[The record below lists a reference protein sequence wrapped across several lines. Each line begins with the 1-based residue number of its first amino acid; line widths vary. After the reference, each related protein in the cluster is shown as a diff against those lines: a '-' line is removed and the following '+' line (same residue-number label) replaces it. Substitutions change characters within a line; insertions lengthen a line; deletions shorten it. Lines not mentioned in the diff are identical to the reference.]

1 MNILSFDVGIKNL
14 AYCLLFIHDKKY
26 EISQWGIINLVENKK
41 ICKAP
46 KNNGKICNKNAKFF
60 KKDKYY
66 CKIHAKNKN
75 YNIPSNE
82 LKPGAIKKLTVSQ
95 LKKKCKEFGIKHE
108 KKILKKDLL
117 LLLEKYVDENF
128 FSFVNTVNSNKISII
143 SLGITMKKCFDDF
156 FKDIHLDHIIIEN
169 QISPIANRMKTIQG
183 MIIQHFIE
191 KKFYNIKQISASNK
205 LKEFLGEH
213 QKTTYNQRKKIG
225 IESCSKIICTNKYFN
240 KWDNFFL
247 NHKKKDDLAD
257 CFLQA
262 IWYKE
267 NNLL

>member
-75 YNIPSNE
+75 YNIPSND

-95 LKKKCKEFGIKHE
+95 LKKKCKEFGIKH
-108 KKILKKDLL
+108 
-117 LLLEKYVDENF
+117 
-128 FSFVNTVNSNKISII
+128 
-143 SLGITMKKCFDDF
+143 
-156 FKDIHLDHIIIEN
+156 
-169 QISPIANRMKTIQG
+169 
-183 MIIQHFIE
+183 
-191 KKFYNIKQISASNK
+191 
-205 LKEFLGEH
+205 
-213 QKTTYNQRKKIG
+213 
-225 IESCSKIICTNKYFN
+225 
-240 KWDNFFL
+240 
-247 NHKKKDDLAD
+247 
-257 CFLQA
+257 
-262 IWYKE
+262 
-267 NNLL
+267 